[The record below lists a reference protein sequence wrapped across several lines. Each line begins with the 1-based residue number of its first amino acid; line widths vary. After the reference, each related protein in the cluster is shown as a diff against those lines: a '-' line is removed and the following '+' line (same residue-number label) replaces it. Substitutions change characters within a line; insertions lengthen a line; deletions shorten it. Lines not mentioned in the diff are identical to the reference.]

1 MTKKNRMNKLDEM
14 QNQKLLKL
22 EEYGFWIMFWA
33 LAVAIAV
40 QLLTGATIKEVAGK
54 SIVLLIGSIYLSI
67 TALKNGI
74 WTRKATPTRKGN
86 AMASLI
92 AAIVIGALNG
102 VKLVKTGKTDAG
114 SLLTAIAISA
124 ATFLA
129 CFVVLELFRATYN
142 KRRSELDDIDEESE
156 V

>member
-40 QLLTGATIKEVAGK
+40 QLLTGATIKEVAGE

-74 WTRKATPTRKGN
+74 WTRKTTPTRKGN

-92 AAIVIGALNG
+92 AAIVIGA
-102 VKLVKTGKTDAG
+102 KTDAG

>member
-40 QLLTGATIKEVAGK
+40 QLLTGATIKEVAGE

-74 WTRKATPTRKGN
+74 WT
-86 AMASLI
+86 
-92 AAIVIGALNG
+92 
-102 VKLVKTGKTDAG
+102 
-114 SLLTAIAISA
+114 
-124 ATFLA
+124 
-129 CFVVLELFRATYN
+129 
-142 KRRSELDDIDEESE
+142 
-156 V
+156 